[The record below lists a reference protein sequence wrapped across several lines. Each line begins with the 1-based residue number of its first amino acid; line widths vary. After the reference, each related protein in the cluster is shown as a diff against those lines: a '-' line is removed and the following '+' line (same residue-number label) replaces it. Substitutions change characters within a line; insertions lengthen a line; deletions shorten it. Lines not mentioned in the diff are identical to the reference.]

1 MLDTKMKV
9 LLISPQ
15 HWGTMRVT
23 KHHYAIELAKLGHEV
38 FFLEP
43 TEASWK
49 WSQTTFNVIPSDF
62 EGVKLVKQQINVP
75 YNLKFHLK
83 GLFNWF
89 IKRHIKT
96 LEKQLGPFDL
106 VWSFDL
112 TNAMPLAYF
121 SNDSKKIFFAAD
133 WPLNPDAVKAA
144 EGASL
149 LVSVAQ
155 EILDQYP
162 HTINTK
168 KLLIDHGVAECFIEE
183 GKKPFVKT
191 DEVIRIGMSG
201 NFLRPDIDRPVL
213 QEIIKTHSD
222 LVFECFGAFEPK
234 NSNLGGAADQET
246 QVFIDALMQ
255 APNVILHGM
264 VPPETLALELR
275 RMDAFLI
282 CYDVEK
288 DQSKGTNYHKVMEYL
303 AYGRP
308 IVSNEISSYKTPQ
321 RQGLISMPSNE
332 MSIIEVFK
340 GTINFLKTSEINQS
354 SKMQELSRS
363 KTYSI
368 NLLNVIIACAES

>member
-23 KHHYAIELAKLGHEV
+23 KHHYAIELAKLGHDV

-49 WSQTTFNVIPSDF
+49 WNQTSFRIIPSDA

-83 GLFNWF
+83 GLFDWF

-112 TNAMPLAYF
+112 TNAMPLIYF
-121 SNDSKKIFFAAD
+121 SNTAKKIFFAAD
-133 WPLNPDAVKAA
+133 WPLTSDAVKAA
-144 EGASL
+144 EGADL
-149 LVSVAQ
+149 LVSVSQ

-162 HTINTK
+162 NTFNTK

-191 DEVIRIGMSG
+191 DDVIRIGMSG

-213 QEIIKTHSD
+213 LEIIKTHTD
-222 LVFECFGAFEPK
+222 LLFECFGAFEFE
-234 NSNLGGAADQET
+234 NSNLGGSAEAET
-246 QVFIDALMQ
+246 KEFIKDLQ
-255 APNVILHGM
+255 HAPNVILHGM
-264 VPPETLALELR
+264 VLPVLLAKELR

-308 IVSNEISSYKTPQ
+308 IVTNFVSAYKHLPD
-321 RQGLISMPSNE
+321 RILMPSTIDNSKLRE
-332 MSIIEVFK
+332 LFDSIIKRLPIELDVIK
-340 GTINFLKTSEINQS
+340 LKEYSGALKTIMYN
-354 SKMQELSRS
+354 
-363 KTYSI
+363 
-368 NLLNVIIACAES
+368 